1 MKDKG
6 PNDLE
11 KKIYVLERGN
21 FKLNEENNMLK
32 KEIAFLREEIQADNL
47 TKIIVKEI
55 FIPYIGISKPAVF
68 VNLNSKCEN
77 VLLLQLK

>member
-1 MKDKG
+1 M
-6 PNDLE
+6 N
-11 KKIYVLERGN
+11 Y
-21 FKLNEENNMLK
+21 NES
-32 KEIAFLREEIQADNL
+32 DNL

-68 VNLNSKCEN
+68 VNLNSNCEN